1 MLGYISTTRKK
12 SCYGCVKA
20 KRRCDLGYPYCKRCS
35 VKGYDCQYPNVSP
48 RETSS
53 KSSGGVAA
61 EVVIRVESAPD
72 LEPPLAGVAASS
84 AELSFINLDASHL
97 NVDPFLFQTSDSS
110 GSSSS
115 PESLEFNDFRVHD
128 DWNIEVPEV
137 IPQPP
142 LARTLLP
149 EIVVPA
155 FLSQA
160 QTLFVI
166 SNLQAFVPSMAYF
179 GTTIFLHK
187 DLYSAQEPTAIQDCV
202 AISALYMTKTAR
214 NQRILASLISSKI
227 SSLTAKSST
236 WTLTQHLAA
245 VQALIVFQV
254 IRLFDPDLNLQGA
267 AEPQNALL
275 ELWTAHL
282 WKRAFISPQPFDSNY
297 TSWIFQESLRRTVM
311 MSTFVRCAWSC
322 LTCGGLASQV
332 PVVARL
338 PLTKDLQAWN
348 CGSEEDWN
356 MRPVGRVSE
365 DNGLT
370 SYGDMADHWSKER
383 KVEELGSYEKILI
396 AACRGKDDPRLLM

>member
-48 RETSS
+48 RETST
-53 KSSGGVAA
+53 KSSGGVPA

-72 LEPPLAGVAASS
+72 LEPPFTSVATSS
-84 AELSFINLDASHL
+84 AELSFINFNTNDLIA
-97 NVDPFLFQTSDSS
+97 DPFLFRTSDSS
-110 GSSSS
+110 GSS
-115 PESLEFNDFRVHD
+115 PESFEFNDFRIHD
-128 DWNIEVPEV
+128 DWNIEVSEAM
-137 IPQPP
+137 PQLP

-214 NQRILASLISSKI
+214 NQHIVASIIASKI
-227 SSLTAKSST
+227 ATLIAESST

-245 VQALIVFQV
+245 VQSLMIFQV
-254 IRLFDPDLNLQGA
+254 IRLFDPDLKLQEA

-282 WKRAFISPQPFDSNY
+282 WKRASTLPQRFDSNY
-297 TSWIFQESLRRTVM
+297 TSWVFQESLRRTVM

-338 PLTKDLQAWN
+338 PLTEDLQAWN

-356 MRPVGRVSE
+356 MRPVAWVAG
-365 DNGLT
+365 DNGLI
-370 SYGDMADHWSKER
+370 SYGDMADDWSKEKR
-383 KVEELGSYEKILI
+383 VEELGSYEKILI
-396 AACRGKDDPRLLM
+396 GACRGKDDPRLLV